1 MRKLAQIAII
11 SFAAIAAAQTA
22 TAQQFTV
29 EAHKTKQL
37 KLRGQA
43 ATIVIGDPRVAD
55 IAVHDENLIFVT
67 GRTFGTTNLLI
78 YNADGKS
85 IFNGDVVVTTNSSNF
100 LSINRA
106 GETNSYDCTPRCRS
120 IVSIGD
126 DQAYFDNVVSQTR
139 QVQNIAEQTN

>member
-1 MRKLAQIAII
+1 MRKLAQIALMGL
-11 SFAAIAAAQTA
+11 ATLAVAQTA
-22 TAQQFTV
+22 TAQQFIV

-37 KLRGQA
+37 NLRGQA

-55 IAVHDENLIFVT
+55 VAVHDENLIFIT

-85 IFNGDVVVTTNSSNF
+85 IFDGDVVVTTNTSNF

-106 GETNSYDCTPRCRS
+106 GQTNSYDCTPRCRS

-126 DQAYFDNVVSQTR
+126 DPIYFSTVVQQTR
-139 QVQNIAEQTN
+139 QVQDIAEQAN

>member
-1 MRKLAQIAII
+1 MRKLAQIAVI
-11 SFAAIAAAQTA
+11 SLATMAVAQTA
-22 TAQQFTV
+22 AAQQFTV

-37 KLRGQA
+37 NLRGQA

-55 IAVHDENLIFVT
+55 IAIHDENLIFIT

-85 IFNGDVVVTTNSSNF
+85 IFNGDVVVTTNTSNF

-106 GETNSYDCTPRCRS
+106 GQTNSYDCTPRCRS
-120 IVSIGD
+120 IISIGD
-126 DQAYFDNVVSQTR
+126 DPNYFGTVVQQTR
-139 QVQNIAEQTN
+139 QVQDIAEQAN

>member
-1 MRKLAQIAII
+1 MRKLAQIAVMGL
-11 SFAAIAAAQTA
+11 ATLAVAQTA

-29 EAHKTKQL
+29 EAHKTKRL
-37 KLRGQA
+37 NLRGQA

-55 IAVHDENLIFVT
+55 IAVHDENLIFIT

-85 IFNGDVVVTTNSSNF
+85 IFDGDVVVTTNTSNF

-106 GETNSYDCTPRCRS
+106 GQTNSYDCTPRCRS
-120 IVSIGD
+120 IISIGD
-126 DQAYFDNVVSQTR
+126 DSGYFGTVVQQTR
-139 QVQNIAEQTN
+139 QVQDIAEQAN